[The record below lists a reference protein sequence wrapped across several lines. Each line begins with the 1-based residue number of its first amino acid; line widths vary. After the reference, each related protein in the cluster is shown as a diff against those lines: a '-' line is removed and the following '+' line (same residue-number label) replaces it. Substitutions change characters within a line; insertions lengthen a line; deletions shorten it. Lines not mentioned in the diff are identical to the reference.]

1 MPTSDDHQ
9 SVIEKTR
16 AILLRLTVPERKL
29 RNAILQKEREY
40 LHQKQP
46 HIRQDLLRIVR
57 QTIKEVPK

>member
-29 RNAILQKEREY
+29 LNAILQKEREY